1 MTLDTARILGGI
13 GAILGILSILHSAL
27 GIVGIVLI
35 LIALKMISDEYG
47 MPQIFKYALYS
58 TIIIVIAIAI
68 ILAMPYSVMGLVLHS
83 FTTGA
88 SSETPAMTFVG
99 GIVAA
104 VVAAWIL
111 TIVGMYFLRRS
122 LMLTS
127 QATGQGLFKTAGLLY
142 LIGAGL
148 LIVLV
153 GGVLVLIAHILL
165 AIAFF
170 SMKITK

>member
-1 MTLDTARILGGI
+1 MTLETARILGGI

-58 TIIIVIAIAI
+58 TIIIIIAIAI

-83 FTTGA
+83 FAMGT
-88 SSETPAMTFVG
+88 SSEIPTMTFIG
-99 GIVAA
+99 GIIAA

-111 TIVGMYFLRRS
+111 TVVGMYFLRKS
-122 LMLTS
+122 LILTG
-127 QATGQGLFKTAGLLY
+127 QVTGQGLSKPQ
-142 LIGAGL
+142 
-148 LIVLV
+148 V
-153 GGVLVLIAHILL
+153 
-165 AIAFF
+165 FF
-170 SMKITK
+170 I